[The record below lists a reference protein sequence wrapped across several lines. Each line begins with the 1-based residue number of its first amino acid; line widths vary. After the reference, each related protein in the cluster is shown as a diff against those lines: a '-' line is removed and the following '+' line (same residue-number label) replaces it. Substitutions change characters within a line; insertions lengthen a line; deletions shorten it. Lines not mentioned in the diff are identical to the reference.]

1 MVLSNAMVVNR
12 LRFSGGRQRRKRTI
26 MKKYSL
32 RGARMAQLSCI
43 AFMLLGFSQRVQA
56 GPTSTSPDYSVAVFA
71 AAPSGLT
78 NPDSITSFQGTV
90 WVGYQNNSTPTGGG
104 ESDIVQFDPAGKVLK
119 QYKVTGR
126 NDGLKYNPFDGKIY
140 ALQNEDANPY
150 LVLIDPVTGTMT
162 KYTYSAPPLHGGG
175 YDDIVFLNGQIFIS
189 ASNPSL
195 QAPSTNPPFGQNIFP
210 SIVKA
215 TLHGTQVDVTPV
227 LMGNAN
233 LIGIETGKT
242 QVAPQS
248 DPDSLKVDPSG
259 NLVLDS
265 QQDGDLIF
273 LNGPGFPNQV
283 GYRLH
288 LSSSST
294 TQVTVDDTVFPTQAS
309 GTIYVADTPA
319 NIVYAVTSSVFPP
332 NSAFTAASD
341 TNNYVGRIDLGN
353 GKITPIITGL
363 QDPHGELFVST
374 LPEVRLEQA
383 SSSGGKGGLTG
394 VFRVSRT
401 GDVSQALQVF
411 LNINDNSSADPSSSD
426 AQKSVTIPIGASSA
440 TVSVALDSKSDF
452 KEDGSK
458 QSVVVSIQPDPN
470 YQVQS
475 NNLQTGVQV
484 LSLPLPK

>member
-1 MVLSNAMVVNR
+1 VVLSNGLIGIVCVSQEDV
-12 LRFSGGRQRRKRTI
+12 SGEKRTI
-26 MKKYSL
+26 MKIHSL
-32 RGARMAQLSCI
+32 IGARIAQLSCI
-43 AFMLLGFSQRVQA
+43 AFVLLGVSQTVQA

-71 AAPSGLT
+71 NVPNGLT
-78 NPDSITSFQGTV
+78 SPDSITSFQGTI
-90 WVGYQNNSTPTGGG
+90 WVGYQNNTQPTGGG
-104 ESDIVQFDPAGKVLK
+104 GDSDIVQFDPTGKVVLK
-119 QYKVTGR
+119 DYKVKGR

-150 LVLIDPVTGTMT
+150 LTLIDPVTGTMT
-162 KYTYSAPPLHGGG
+162 NYSYSTPPAHGGG

-189 ASNPSL
+189 ASNPNL
-195 QAPSTNPPFGQNIFP
+195 QPPSTNPPNGQNIYP

-215 TLHGTQVDVTPV
+215 TLNGNQVDVTPV

-294 TQVTVDDTVFPTQAS
+294 TQVTVDDTVFPTQAA

-319 NIVYAVTSSVFPP
+319 NIVYAIASSVFPP
-332 NSAFTAASD
+332 NSAFTSATDS
-341 TNNYVGRIDLGN
+341 NNYEGRIDLQT

-363 QDPHGELFVST
+363 QGPHGALFVSAF
-374 LPEVRLEQA
+374 PEVRLDQVA
-383 SSSGGKGGLTG
+383 SSGSLKG

-411 LNINDNSSADPSSSD
+411 LNVNDNSSADPSSSNS
-426 AQKSVTIPIGASSA
+426 QTSVTIPVGASSA
-440 TVSVALDSKSDF
+440 TVTVALDSKSDF

-470 YQVQS
+470 YQVQPV
-475 NNLQTGVQV
+475 NLQTGVQV

>member
-1 MVLSNAMVVNR
+1 
-12 LRFSGGRQRRKRTI
+12 

-32 RGARMAQLSCI
+32 SGARIAQLSCI
-43 AFMLLGFSQRVQA
+43 AFVLLGFSQTVQA
-56 GPTSTSPDYSVAVFA
+56 GPTSTNPDYSVTVFA
-71 AAPSGLT
+71 NSPST
-78 NPDSITSFQGTV
+78 SIANPDSITFFQGTV
-90 WVGYQNNSTPTGGG
+90 WVGYQNSSTPTGGG
-104 ESDIVQFDPAGKVLK
+104 SSDIVQFDPTGKVLK
-119 QYKVTGR
+119 IYAVTGR

-162 KYTYSAPPLHGGG
+162 KYNYSAPPLHGGG

-189 ASNPSL
+189 ASNPNL
-195 QAPSTNPPFGQNIFP
+195 QPPSTNPPNGQNIYP

-215 TLHGTQVDVTPV
+215 TLNGNQVDVTPV

-233 LIGIETGKT
+233 LIDIETGKT
-242 QVAPQS
+242 EVAAQS

-259 NLVLDS
+259 NVVLDS
-265 QQDGDLIF
+265 QEDGDLIF

-319 NIVYAVTSSVFPP
+319 NIVYAVTSNGFPP
-332 NSAFTAASD
+332 NSAFTSATD
-341 TNNYVGRIDLGN
+341 TNNYEGRIDLQT

-363 QDPHGELFVST
+363 QGPHGALFVSS
-374 LPEVRLEQA
+374 LPEVRLDQVA
-383 SSSGGKGGLTG
+383 SSGSLKG

-411 LNINDNSSADPSSSD
+411 LNINDNSSADPSSSNS
-426 AQKSVTIPIGASSA
+426 QTSVTIPIGASSA
-440 TVSVALDSKSDF
+440 TVTVALDSKSDF